1 MEQERK
7 QIKQSTKDGYDSRLK
22 MLNKG
27 KPVDNYAFLYDI
39 DVVMQKIS
47 HLSPGTQR
55 NYIISIVQAL
65 RDVPVMKNMLAAY
78 TELMNK
84 FNAALK
90 VNDRKSKKQ
99 VDNWAT
105 QDEIDAV
112 YKKVFNENIDLFC
125 SKKKSITELDW
136 DRITETILL
145 ALYILQPPRRILD
158 YTAMVIVKSM
168 PAVIDKAVN
177 YYDLSTDTFVFNNYK
192 TAGTYDSQVLK
203 APSRLATLLECYAK
217 IHVSSLVRTGS
228 IPMLCLFSGES
239 YTKSYAITRI
249 LNRTFKKELDIK
261 ISVSMLRNIYLTSKF
276 GPQVA
281 LLANTATAM
290 GTSSST
296 IQNNYIKID

>member
-1 MEQERK
+1 MNSERK

-78 TELMNK
+78 TEIMNQ

-90 VNDRKSKKQ
+90 VNNNKSQKQ
-99 VDNWAT
+99 VANWVE

-112 YKKVFNENIDLFC
+112 YKKVFDENIDLFC
-125 SKKKSITELDW
+125 SKKNSITELDW
-136 DRITETILL
+136 NRITETILL
-145 ALYILQPPRRILD
+145 ALLILQPPRRILD
-158 YTAMVIVKSM
+158 YTAMVIVKSL
-168 PAVIDKAVN
+168 PVVIDKAVN
-177 YYDLSTDTFVFNNYK
+177 YYDLSTDVFVFNNYK
-192 TAGTYDSQVLK
+192 TAGTYNSQVFK
-203 APSRLATLLECYAK
+203 APSKLATLLECYAK
-217 IHVSSLVRTGS
+217 IHVVSLVRNGS
-228 IPMLCLFSGES
+228 IPMLCVFSGEP
-239 YTKSYAITRI
+239 YTKSYSITRI
-249 LNRTFKKELDIK
+249 LNRIFKRELDVK
-261 ISVSMLRNIYLTSKF
+261 ISVSMLRNVYLTSKF

-281 LLANTATAM
+281 SLANTAAAM